1 MLNMFGR
8 DYEEIGSSDKGLI
21 LKSSGKIK
29 IQWGRKFIDLLD
41 SEGNINI
48 KLVKKKEEEPKVEE
62 EQTQE
67 GEQTTT
73 SQQEEEQAS
82 TKTRDST
89 DKNEENNDIYVS
101 FTKEQDT
108 SKEQKYTALKNLG
121 LVFETQKIS
130 NNYPKKGIIYIEDE
144 QQLYIV
150 NNGSLTKYNPKYSIP
165 EEYLIEI
172 NNLKDSIEVLEQN
185 NNSNLIQ
192 QLQQSIQ
199 SLTEQ
204 VNSLQL
210 LVEQKSFTLACDPE
224 DNQNSN

>member
-48 KLVKKKEEEPKVEE
+48 KLIKKKEEEPQVEE

-67 GEQTTT
+67 EEQTTT

-82 TKTRDST
+82 ARTKGSVDE
-89 DKNEENNDIYVS
+89 NEEEESNNIYVS
-101 FTKEQDT
+101 FTEEQDT
-108 SKEQKYTALKNLG
+108 SKEQKYIALKNLG
-121 LVFETQKIS
+121 LVFKTQKIT
-130 NNYPKKGIIYIEDE
+130 NKYPKSGLVYIEDE

-150 NNGSLTKYNPKYSIP
+150 DNGSLIKYNPEQSVL
-165 EEYLIEI
+165 EEYLTEI
-172 NNLKDSIEVLEQN
+172 NNLKDRIEALEQQ
-185 NNSNLIQ
+185 I
-192 QLQQSIQ
+192 
-199 SLTEQ
+199 E
-204 VNSLQL
+204 SLQIEIADRTC
-210 LVEQKSFTLACDPE
+210 VLACDPE
-224 DNQNSN
+224 DNQNNN

>member
-67 GEQTTT
+67 EEQTTT
-73 SQQEEEQAS
+73 SQQQEEQQS
-82 TKTRDST
+82 QTRGST
-89 DKNEENNDIYVS
+89 DEEDDNNIYVS
-101 FTKEQDT
+101 FTEEQDT

-121 LVFETQKIS
+121 LIFKTQKIS
-130 NNYPKKGIIYIEDE
+130 NNYPKSGLIYIEDE

-150 NNGSLTKYNPKYSIP
+150 DNGNLIKYNPEQSIP
-165 EEYLIEI
+165 EEYLTEI
-172 NNLKDSIEVLEQN
+172 NNRIEVLEQN
-185 NNSNLIQ
+185 NNSNVIQ
-192 QLQQSIQ
+192 QLQQSVQ
-199 SLTEQ
+199 SLTQ
-204 VNSLQL
+204 QINSLQL

-224 DNQNSN
+224 DNQNNN

>member
-73 SQQEEEQAS
+73 SQQEKEQAS

-89 DKNEENNDIYVS
+89 DENEENNNIYVS
-101 FTKEQDT
+101 FTEEQDT

-121 LVFETQKIS
+121 LVFKTQKIS
-130 NNYPKKGIIYIEDE
+130 NNYPKNGIIYIEDE
-144 QQLYIV
+144 QQLYKV
-150 NNGSLTKYNPKYSIP
+150 NNGSLTKYNPEYSIP
-165 EEYLIEI
+165 EEYLTEI
-172 NNLKDSIEVLEQN
+172 NNRITTLENKVQEYQNIDNTIANLQQRINNLEQIIPGIQN
-185 NNSNLIQ
+185 GTFIYNLPCRP
-192 QLQQSIQ
+192 
-199 SLTEQ
+199 
-204 VNSLQL
+204 V
-210 LVEQKSFTLACDPE
+210 
-224 DNQNSN
+224 